1 MFRTMVTALGLLLL
15 VSGVPAAAAGH
26 DAAVP
31 ASVVGLAATIAAAP
45 LAIDVDQA
53 LPSVRT
59 PRLGRGSMLPA
70 LYVSL
75 SALNALDAHATT
87 TGVRRGA
94 VEANPL
100 MRGVAGNPAATWAV
114 KGGVTAATI
123 VVAERLWRQN
133 RRASAVAVMIVSNG
147 LMAAVAARNASVL
160 QQTRR

>member
-1 MFRTMVTALGLLLL
+1 MFRMMVTALSLLLL
-15 VSGVPAAAAGH
+15 VSRVPAAAADS

-31 ASVVGLAATIAAAP
+31 GSAVGLAASIAAAP
-45 LAIDVDQA
+45 LAIDVDRV

-59 PRLGRGSMLPA
+59 PRMGRGSLLPT

-100 MRGVAGNPAATWAV
+100 MRGVAGNPVATWAV
-114 KGGVTAATI
+114 KGGVTAASI

-133 RRASAVAVMIVSNG
+133 RRASAVAVMIISNG
-147 LMAAVAARNASVL
+147 MMAAVAARNASVL